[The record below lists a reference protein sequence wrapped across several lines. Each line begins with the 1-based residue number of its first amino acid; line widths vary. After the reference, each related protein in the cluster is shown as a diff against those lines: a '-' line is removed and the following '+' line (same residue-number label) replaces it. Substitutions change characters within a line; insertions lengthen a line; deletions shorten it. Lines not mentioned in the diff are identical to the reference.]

1 MRKQP
6 HTDTDDRPGS
16 GWSALAAA
24 IIADAI
30 AHQDH
35 ALVDR
40 PAFELLLEAA
50 GTKIDPDTAR
60 AAIRARWKDR
70 GGAAN
75 RC

>member
-1 MRKQP
+1 MQKSS
-6 HTDTDDRPGS
+6 HNDTDDRPGA

-24 IIADAI
+24 IITSAI
-30 AHQDH
+30 ERRDRE
-35 ALVDR
+35 LVER
-40 PAFELLLEAA
+40 PAFELLLELA